1 MLLDH
6 VLVHPRSSPL
16 PLKGS
21 SLFGMVSPLI
31 AALCQVSTAL
41 VATIRYRAHPPPREL
56 PFFTSHIVSF
66 ISHFTPCIMAPRYAA
81 CRFVLNQSWPSGRF
95 CYLRGNLPSTTHA
108 RSQTGRPSTD
118 LSFN

>member
-6 VLVHPRSSPL
+6 VLVPPNSSLL

-21 SLFGMVSPLI
+21 SLFGMVSLLI

-41 VATIRYRAHPPPREL
+41 VATIHCHAHLLPHKL

-66 ISHFTPCIMAPRYAA
+66 ISHFTLCIMAPCYAA
-81 CRFVLNQSWPSGRF
+81 CCFVLNQSWPSVRF
-95 CYLRGNLPSTTHA
+95 CYLRSNLPLTTHA
-108 RSQTGRPSTD
+108 RSQTGCPSTD